1 MEYDW
6 RTEIPFVICDE
17 FSEIQDIDYEENLN
31 KAIGAV
37 SEGNKTLNV
46 LSLLFRSEPP
56 EEKNVDNTKMLKEKM
71 SNESKFVHY
80 ESQEIEKF
88 KIKKTNNLRKK

>member
-1 MEYDW
+1 MQY
-6 RTEIPFVICDE
+6 RRVIKP
-17 FSEIQDIDYEENLN
+17 L
-31 KAIGAV
+31 K
-37 SEGNKTLNV
+37 V

>member
-1 MEYDW
+1 MQY
-6 RTEIPFVICDE
+6 RRVIKP
-17 FSEIQDIDYEENLN
+17 L
-31 KAIGAV
+31 K
-37 SEGNKTLNV
+37 V

-80 ESQEIEKF
+80 ESQEKEKF
-88 KIKKTNNLRKK
+88 MIKKTNNLRKK